1 MRRSRDEDVGISFGT
16 YVFIDKVYSIRK
28 FIIHGRNLITFTKS
42 TPDCSSRNACLNQLS
57 SGYTGDMS
65 DGDDEDS
72 DQNEESEEE
81 VATAVDGWTRFVNTF
96 WRMSFN

>member
-1 MRRSRDEDVGISFGT
+1 MLGVRFPGG
-16 YVFIDKVYSIRK
+16 
-28 FIIHGRNLITFTKS
+28 G
-42 TPDCSSRNACLNQLS
+42 S

-81 VATAVDGWTRFVNTF
+81 VATAVDGWTRCVNTF